1 MSPLLGRLLL
11 LKLNPISLLALGQT
25 LSVLTAKLFM
35 DRPALRERAEGLATE
50 VVAILTGG

>member
-25 LSVLTAKLFM
+25 LSVLTAKLFI
-35 DRPALRERAEGLATE
+35 DFE
-50 VVAILTGG
+50 